1 MKIADTAVADEFS
14 AAAIGRR
21 LRLIREAK
29 GYTQPFIA
37 QLCGMSAQAW
47 NNNEC
52 GRDRMSIVPALA
64 LCNAI
69 PGVGLNWIYR
79 GIVTDLPADLAQAV
93 TRAQRGSPNPPSRPS
108 RVKSRKQA
116 RSASRAPALSR

>member
-1 MKIADTAVADEFS
+1 MKIADTAVADEYS

-52 GRDRMSIVPALA
+52 GRDRISIAPALA

-79 GIVTDLPADLAQAV
+79 GVVTDLPAHLAQAIG
-93 TRAQRGSPNPPSRPS
+93 RKLRPGSNPPG
-108 RVKSRKQA
+108 
-116 RSASRAPALSR
+116 